1 MAPIDPRDQSFVLQE
16 RRAMSPDV
24 IEEMINRAARR
35 GAKEALESIGL
46 HDENAGDDMREL
58 RNLLDAW
65 RSTKKT
71 VWSQVVKAF
80 TMATLGA
87 IAAGAFLQ
95 IKGLR

>member
-1 MAPIDPRDQSFVLQE
+1 MPIE
-16 RRAMSPDV
+16 RRQLTPEL
-24 IEEMINRAARR
+24 IEDMICRAARK

-58 RNLLDAW
+58 RGLLDAW

-71 VWSQVVKAF
+71 VWSQIVKAA
-80 TMATLGA
+80 TMAMLGA

-95 IKGLR
+95 FKGMR

>member
-1 MAPIDPRDQSFVLQE
+1 
-16 RRAMSPDV
+16 
-24 IEEMINRAARR
+24 
-35 GAKEALESIGL
+35 L
-46 HDENAGDDMREL
+46 HDENAGEDMKEL

-71 VWSQVVKAF
+71 VWSQVVKAM

-95 IKGLR
+95 FKGMR

>member
-1 MAPIDPRDQSFVLQE
+1 MPEE

-24 IEEMINRAARR
+24 IEQMIARAAKQ
-35 GAKEALESIGL
+35 GAREALQSVGL

-71 VWSQVVKAF
+71 VWSQVVKAI
-80 TMATLGA
+80 TMAVLGA

-95 IKGLR
+95 LR

>member
-1 MAPIDPRDQSFVLQE
+1 
-16 RRAMSPDV
+16 MSPEV
-24 IEEMINRAARR
+24 IEQMIARAAEK
-35 GAKEALESIGL
+35 GARAALESIGL

-71 VWSQVVKAF
+71 VWSQVVKAA

-95 IKGLR
+95 FKSMR

>member
-1 MAPIDPRDQSFVLQE
+1 MPEE
-16 RRAMSPDV
+16 RRAMSPEV
-24 IEEMINRAARR
+24 IEQMIARAAKQ
-35 GAKEALESIGL
+35 GAREALQSVGL

-71 VWSQVVKAF
+71 VWSQVVKAM
-80 TMATLGA
+80 TMAVLGA

-95 IKGLR
+95 FKGLR

>member
-1 MAPIDPRDQSFVLQE
+1 MPDE
-16 RRAMSPDV
+16 RRQLSNEV
-24 IEEMINRAARR
+24 IEQMICRAAKQ

-65 RSTKKT
+65 RSTKRT
-71 VWSQVVKAF
+71 VWSQIVKAM

-87 IAAGAFLQ
+87 LAAGAWMHL
-95 IKGLR
+95 KGLR

>member
-1 MAPIDPRDQSFVLQE
+1 MAPIDPRDSSFANQE
-16 RRAMSPDV
+16 RRAMSSDV
-24 IEEMINRAARR
+24 IEDMITRAARR

-46 HDENAGDDMREL
+46 HDENAGDDMKEL

-71 VWSQVVKAF
+71 VWSQVVKAV